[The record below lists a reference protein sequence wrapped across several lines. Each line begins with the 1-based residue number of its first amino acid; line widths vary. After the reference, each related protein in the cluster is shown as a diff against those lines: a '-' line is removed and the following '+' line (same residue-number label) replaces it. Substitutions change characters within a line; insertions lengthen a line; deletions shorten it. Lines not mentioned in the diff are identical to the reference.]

1 MLPRAEPSPSG
12 TVRDGSRTLRPF
24 VERRGRQCIAARVT
38 DAPLDVRKIRTSG
51 LGNHTLRTDYIVV
64 SMLTVRAPGRRGAS
78 ESSFARGLV
87 RNVRLAERKQ
97 FPPRNQVPDASLE
110 DVQ

>member
-1 MLPRAEPSPSG
+1 VHSRASNGCASGCAQDSDVGLREPHP
-12 TVRDGSRTLRPF
+12 
-24 VERRGRQCIAARVT
+24 Q
-38 DAPLDVRKIRTSG
+38 
-51 LGNHTLRTDYIVV
+51 NDYIVV